1 MLDRL
6 QLFRKLSVGNGW
18 SNIGDAGGDVS
29 QGKEHWFIVITDYGE
44 RNS

>member
-6 QLFRKLSVGNGW
+6 QLFRKLSVGNGL
-18 SNIGDAGGDVS
+18 SNIGDTGDVS
-29 QGKEHWFIVITDYGE
+29 QGKEHCFVVITDYGE